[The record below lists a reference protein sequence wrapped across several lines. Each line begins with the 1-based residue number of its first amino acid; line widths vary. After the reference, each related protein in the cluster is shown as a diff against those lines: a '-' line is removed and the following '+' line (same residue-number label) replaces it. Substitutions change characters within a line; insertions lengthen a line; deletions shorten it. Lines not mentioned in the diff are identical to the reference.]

1 MRYNSKCI
9 RFHECMETKSQVPL
23 RSARTQLALVTDLVS
38 AEQICSFSR
47 SRKAPSAPPAGHL
60 EGTIIAHDINYDVSG
75 WTPTAA
81 RQPTPWTQADA
92 ANAWMQMCVRSGTT
106 WFLNTRLI
114 WKKWAVSVFIVV
126 CFIPLLLL
134 WEVALKI
141 QCWASGMRLR
151 NSPEWPSNC
160 VHPHFF
166 FHFPRKCLNSHK
178 RHSHLFSPFPSSPE
192 VQTEISFF
200 NEQPTELWPGFRGCC
215 STPPLQSGFH
225 ISVVIWWGAK
235 DSSGPV
241 CSQGRTDA
249 NLGETADNCG

>member
-1 MRYNSKCI
+1 MRPTLLRLLQSLALRILDKNI
-9 RFHECMETKSQVPL
+9 RSWLRSLLYCSQCDTTQNACFHECLETKSQVPL
-23 RSARTQLALVTDLVS
+23 RSARPQLALVTDLVS

-47 SRKAPSAPPAGHL
+47 SRKAPSAAPAGHL

-114 WKKWAVSVFIVV
+114 WKKWAVSVFIGVY
-126 CFIPLLLL
+126 FIPLLLL

-141 QCWASGMRLR
+141 QSWASGMRLR
-151 NSPEWPSNC
+151 NSSEWPSNC

-166 FHFPRKCLNSHK
+166 FQFPKKCLNSHK
-178 RHSHLFSPFPSSPE
+178 QHSHLFLLSIPKQSWG
-192 VQTEISFF
+192 TDRNIFF
-200 NEQPTELWPGFRGCC
+200 
-215 STPPLQSGFH
+215 
-225 ISVVIWWGAK
+225 
-235 DSSGPV
+235 
-241 CSQGRTDA
+241 
-249 NLGETADNCG
+249 